1 VLILNKHDLLNKKTA
16 DALKII
22 ESGLAAAI
30 PDNYINKV
38 VKQNKIIT
46 RYKTFDLSKYRTI
59 HVVAVG
65 KAADS
70 MAAAIS
76 KTLNVDVGLIVIPHN
91 YTSLRLGKQFT
102 VIHAGHPIPNRESMR
117 AAKAIIALLK
127 SARPSDF
134 VLFLIS
140 GGASALVSLPY
151 QISLHQKKQVVDV
164 LLKCGASINEI
175 NSIRKHLSQVK
186 GGRILEHLR
195 CDAASLVMSDVVGDS
210 LSDVASGLTYCDKT
224 TFSDCIKIIERFDL
238 VSQIPRIVLNLFKM
252 GVQGK
257 IPETPKRPKIP
268 HVLIATNK
276 DCIDAMANRARMLGY
291 VTKILHPVGGTV
303 QSASKK
309 IIKEFSMKKKHCLI
323 FGGETT
329 VVVRGDGKG
338 GRNQELVL
346 RILNNVKQNTV
357 VASVGT
363 DGIDGNTKYAGA
375 IALSP
380 SVKHDVDGY
389 LQNNNSNSFFKQH
402 NGLILTGPTHTNLMD
417 IGVILSPE

>member
-1 VLILNKHDLLNKKTA
+1 MLILNKHDLLNDKTA

-22 ESGLAAAI
+22 ESGLAAAM
-30 PDNYINKV
+30 PNSHINKV
-38 VKQNKIIT
+38 VRKDKIIT
-46 RYKTFDLSKYRTI
+46 KYKTFVLSKYRTI

-70 MAAAIS
+70 MAAAVS
-76 KTLNVDVGLIVIPHN
+76 KRINVGVGLVVIPHN
-91 YTSLRLGKQFT
+91 YAPLHLGKQFT
-102 VIHAGHPIPNRESMR
+102 IIRAGHPLPNRESMR
-117 AAKAIIALLK
+117 AAKAIITMLQ
-127 SARPSDF
+127 SARPDDF
-134 VLFLIS
+134 VLFLVS

-151 QISLHQKKQVVDV
+151 KINLNQKKQVVDV

-175 NSIRKHLSQVK
+175 NAIRKHLSQVK

-195 CDAASLVMSDVVGDS
+195 CDAVSLVMSDVVGNR
-210 LSDVASGLTYCDKT
+210 LSDIASGLTYCDKT
-224 TFSDCIKIIERFDL
+224 TFSDCIKIMTQFNLI
-238 VSQIPRIVLNLFKM
+238 SQIPNVVKSLFDM

-257 IPETPKRPKIP
+257 IPETPKKPKIP

-276 DCIDAMANRARMLGY
+276 DCLDAMANRARMLGY
-291 VTKILHPVGGTV
+291 TTKTLYPVGGTV

-309 IIKEFSMKKKHCLI
+309 IIREFSMKKKHCLI

-329 VVVRGDGKG
+329 VVVCGNGKG

-346 RILNNVKQNTV
+346 RILNDVKQNMV
-357 VASVGT
+357 VSSVGT

-380 SVKHDVDGY
+380 STKHDIDKY
-389 LQNNNSNSFFKQH
+389 LQNNDSNSFFKKH

-417 IGVILSPE
+417 IGIILSY

>member
-30 PDNYINKV
+30 PNNHINKV
-38 VKQNKIIT
+38 VRKNKIIT
-46 RYKTFDLSKYRTI
+46 RHKTFDLSKYETI

-70 MAAAIS
+70 MAAAVS
-76 KTLNVDVGLIVIPHN
+76 KRINVDVGLVVIPRN
-91 YTSLRLGKQFT
+91 YAPLRLGKQFT
-102 VIHAGHPIPNRESMR
+102 IIRAGHPLPNRESIR
-117 AAKAIIALLK
+117 AAKAIITALK
-127 SARPSDF
+127 SARPDDF

-140 GGASALVSLPY
+140 GGSSALVSYPY
-151 QISLHQKKQVVDV
+151 KISLHQKKQVVDV

-175 NSIRKHLSQVK
+175 NAIRKHLSQVK
-186 GGRILEHLR
+186 GGKILEHLC

-210 LSDVASGLTYCDKT
+210 LSDIASGLTYCDKT

-238 VSQIPRIVLNLFKM
+238 ISQIPNIVLDLFKM

-257 IPETPKRPKIP
+257 IPETPKKPKIP

-276 DCIDAMANRARMLGY
+276 NCLDAMANRARMLGY
-291 VTKILHPVGGTV
+291 VTKTLYPVDGTV

-329 VVVRGDGKG
+329 VMVRGNGKG

-346 RILNNVKQNTV
+346 RILNNAKQNTV

-375 IALSP
+375 IAPVSF
-380 SVKHDVDGY
+380 VKYDISKY
-389 LQNNNSNSFFKQH
+389 LQNNDSNSFFKKN

-417 IGVILSPE
+417 IGVILTH